1 MFSLKQNQGIL
12 QLFGFPEIERSISR
26 AHICM
31 LSVEKKSG
39 IGYEVTTSLAFQ
51 LSEMFHF
58 KSILKLLIV
67 SCKSEHNNGF
77 PKLTRGRCSFN
88 P

>member
-31 LSVEKKSG
+31 LSVEEKSG
-39 IGYEVTTSLAFQ
+39 IGYEVTTSLA
-51 LSEMFHF
+51 LSAVNLNIIM
-58 KSILKLLIV
+58 V
-67 SCKSEHNNGF
+67 SPNLQEGVVV
-77 PKLTRGRCSFN
+77 LTHKN
-88 P
+88 PW